1 MEHVRPSSTISQQ
14 IRRLKKRDEKLTA
27 REQKDETS
35 VDQKPKGQ
43 ATSRKAAKPARKRTP
58 PRKQRE
64 PFVAVTRTEAEEKV
78 DRWFTSRGWT
88 PFQFQKDLWNARL
101 ENKSGLLHVPTG
113 SGKTYAAFIGALM
126 KAMTTNEP
134 PGTRILYITP
144 LKAVSRDI
152 RLALE
157 DATDALCPSFHVE
170 DRTGDTSQAV
180 KARQKL
186 GAPEVLVTTPESLSL
201 LLTHAGHEEFFG
213 ALETVILDEWHE
225 LLGNKRGT
233 LLELSLARLKAL
245 RPELA
250 TWALTATISNLDE
263 AARAAAGFDA
273 QLISADI
280 KRPVIIDSL
289 LPEKIDSFPWAGS
302 LGLRMSKALI
312 EWLDPQVS
320 TLIFT
325 NTRSQAERWYQTILG
340 QKPEWAETMAIHHG
354 SLERDERERVEAGIK
369 SGAIKLVVATSS
381 LDLGVDFGPVERV
394 VQIGSPKGIARLL
407 QRAGR
412 ASHRPGES
420 SRLLFVP
427 THALELIE
435 IASVR
440 RAIDQKIIEARR
452 PIDKPL
458 DVLVQHLVSRA
469 LGGGFTRDEIFEEVR
484 HADAFKNLTD
494 EELDWALLFITKGG
508 DSLQAYESFRRV
520 HVENGFYTVQDGR
533 IARTHRMNIGTIVGE
548 ATVKLKFQRGRDI
561 GSVDE
566 GFISR
571 LKPGDK
577 FLFSGR
583 ILQFRRLE
591 GLNAIVKL
599 ATGSATV
606 SPSWAGGRL
615 PYSAPL
621 SKAVRETLTRYADGK
636 ENADPE
642 GPAIE
647 PVLEAQRRLSAL
659 PHEAEILVELARTRD
674 GDHFFLYPF
683 EGRGVHEALGAIL
696 ALRLAKRFKATFSIT
711 ANDYGL
717 ELLSAEEFHYM
728 PSIDDDL
735 LKVDDV
741 DKDLIEALNLTQMA
755 RQKFREIARVSGLL
769 HPGHPGARKSAR
781 QLQTSAGLLYDVL
794 RRYEPNHPLIHQ
806 AERQALADLV
816 DIDRLRDTL
825 LRIAKAKRL
834 VFQVKRPTPL
844 GFPLLVERWGSKLS
858 TESLADRIERLKAQW
873 IQV

>member
-1 MEHVRPSSTISQQ
+1 MEQTRPSSTISQQ
-14 IRRLKKRDEKLTA
+14 IRLLKKRDEKLA
-27 REQKDETS
+27 ALEEKPNPVET
-35 VDQKPKGQ
+35 KLKTKRP
-43 ATSRKAAKPARKRTP
+43 RTP
-58 PRKQRE
+58 PRKKRPPFEAVSRE
-64 PFVAVTRTEAEEKV
+64 AAEAKV
-78 DRWFTSRGWT
+78 DAWFASRGWKPV
-88 PFQFQKDLWNARL
+88 PFQRELWQARL
-101 ENKSGLLHVPTG
+101 DGQSGLLHVPTG
-113 SGKTYAAFIGALM
+113 SGKTYAAYIGALM
-126 KAMTTNEP
+126 KAMITPEP
-134 PGTRILYITP
+134 AGTRILYITP

-157 DATDALCPSFHVE
+157 EATEALCPSFHVE

-201 LLTHAGHEEFFG
+201 LLTHLGHEEFFG

-233 LLELSLARLKAL
+233 LLELSLSRLKAI
-245 RPELA
+245 RPQLA

-273 QLISADI
+273 RTISAEI
-280 KRPVIIDSL
+280 QRPVIIDSL
-289 LPEKIDSFPWAGS
+289 LPQKIDSFPWAGH
-302 LGLRMSKALI
+302 LGLRMAKALVA
-312 EWLDPQVS
+312 WLNPEIS
-320 TLIFT
+320 TLLFT
-325 NTRSQAERWYQTILG
+325 NTRSQAERWYQELLSL
-340 QKPEWAETMAIHHG
+340 KPEWRETMAIHHG

-394 VQIGSPKGIARLL
+394 VQVGSPKGIARLL

-440 RAIDQKIIEARR
+440 RAISEKMIEARR

-458 DVLVQHLVSRA
+458 DVLVQHLVTRA

-494 EELDWALLFITKGG
+494 EELDWALLFITQGG
-508 DSLQAYESFRRV
+508 DSLQAYDSFKRV

-533 IARTHRMNIGTIVGE
+533 IARIHRMNIGTIVGE
-548 ATVKLKFQRGRDI
+548 ASVKLKFQRGRDI

-583 ILQFRRLE
+583 ILQFKRLE

-599 ATGSATV
+599 ASGAATV

-621 SKAVRETLTRYADGK
+621 AKAVRETLTRYADGK
-636 ENADPE
+636 ESSDPE
-642 GPAIE
+642 GPSIE
-647 PVLEAQRRLSAL
+647 PILEAQRRLSAL
-659 PHEAEILVELARTRD
+659 PHEDEILVELARTKD

-711 ANDYGL
+711 TNDYGL

-728 PSIDDDL
+728 PSIDEDL
-735 LKVDDV
+735 LKIENLDR
-741 DKDLIEALNLTQMA
+741 DLIEALNLTQMA

-769 HPGHPGARKSAR
+769 HPGHPGARKTAR

-794 RRYEPNHPLIHQ
+794 RRYEPNHPLIFQ

-816 DIDRLRDTL
+816 DIDRLRATL
-825 LRIAKAKRL
+825 LRIAGARRL
-834 VFQVKRPTPL
+834 VYQVKRPTPL

-873 IQV
+873 LKV